1 MNNFKLGFSWIG
13 LIIFILPMIINI
25 IYAIFPSIA
34 NETSQGSA
42 NKYIELVEQCTR
54 ILYMISL
61 IILVSKKE
69 IDFKSPWL
77 ILAIIFLVL
86 YYIVWIRYFIGGRD
100 IALLSK
106 SFLFVPMPLAVFPVL
121 YFIFSA
127 MWLHNYI
134 AVIIMIIFGI
144 AHNIVSYQSF
154 TK

>member
-1 MNNFKLGFSWIG
+1 MNNTKLGFSWLG

-25 IYAIFPSIA
+25 IYAIFPPVTEGA
-34 NETSQGSA
+34 VQGSA
-42 NKYIELVEQCTR
+42 NKYIELIEQCTR

-61 IILVSKKE
+61 VILVSKKE
-69 IDFKSPWL
+69 INFKSLWL
-77 ILAIIFLVL
+77 VLAIIFLVL

-106 SFLFVPMPLAVFPVL
+106 SFLLIPIPLAIFPVL

-127 MWLHNYI
+127 LWLRNYL

-144 AHNIVSYQSF
+144 AHNIVSYQ
-154 TK
+154 TLIK

>member
-1 MNNFKLGFSWIG
+1 MLLNLIGGDILNNFKLGFSWIG

-86 YYIVWIRYFIGGRD
+86 YYIVCVVT
-100 IALLSK
+100 
-106 SFLFVPMPLAVFPVL
+106 FLK
-121 YFIFSA
+121 I
-127 MWLHNYI
+127 
-134 AVIIMIIFGI
+134 
-144 AHNIVSYQSF
+144 
-154 TK
+154 